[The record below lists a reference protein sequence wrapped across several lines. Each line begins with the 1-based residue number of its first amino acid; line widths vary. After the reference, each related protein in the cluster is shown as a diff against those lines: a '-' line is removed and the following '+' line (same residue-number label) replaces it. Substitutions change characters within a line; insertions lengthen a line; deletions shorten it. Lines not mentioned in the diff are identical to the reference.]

1 MKGLPIVTAQRRD
14 DTHSELDLMV
24 NSDCPWLEGHF
35 PGQPILPG
43 VVQIGWA
50 VHFACEI
57 YGYNPGVNIL
67 EQVKFRRP
75 ILPGK
80 HLTLHLTPSA
90 DSHKLRYEYRDAT
103 ASYSSGS
110 LHFGAAV

>member
-1 MKGLPIVTAQRRD
+1 MRGLPIVTAQRRD

-57 YGYNPGVNIL
+57 YGYSPGVNRL
-67 EQVKFRRP
+67 EQVKFKRP

-80 HLTLHLTPSA
+80 YLTLHLTPSG
-90 DSHKLRYEYRDAT
+90 DLHKLRYEYRD
-103 ASYSSGS
+103 SISSFSSGT